1 MSVIILMMINIDDYK
16 VGMTVYGKI
25 TGIKP
30 YGAFM
35 KFPNDITG
43 LIHISEISDS
53 YVRNIDSFLNVD
65 DYALVK
71 VIDINKQ
78 DKQLRLSFKAL
89 PQNRHR
95 RYIRKIKYL
104 GLPPHIKGFS
114 SLSNRLDKWLE
125 GDYND

>member
-1 MSVIILMMINIDDYK
+1 VSSINDYK

-53 YVRNIDSFLNVD
+53 YVRSIENYFNVD

-71 VIDINKQ
+71 VIEVNKKE
-78 DKQLRLSFKAL
+78 KQLRLSFKAL

-104 GLPPHIKGFS
+104 GLPEHIKGFS
-114 SLSNRLDKWLE
+114 SLSNNLEKWIKGE
-125 GDYND
+125 TDD

>member
-1 MSVIILMMINIDDYK
+1 MSSINDYK

-53 YVRNIDSFLNVD
+53 YVRSIENYFNVD

-71 VIDINKQ
+71 VIEVNKKE
-78 DKQLRLSFKAL
+78 KQLRLSFKAL

-104 GLPPHIKGFS
+104 GLPEHIKGFS
-114 SLSNRLDKWLE
+114 SLSNNLEKWIKGE
-125 GDYND
+125 TDD